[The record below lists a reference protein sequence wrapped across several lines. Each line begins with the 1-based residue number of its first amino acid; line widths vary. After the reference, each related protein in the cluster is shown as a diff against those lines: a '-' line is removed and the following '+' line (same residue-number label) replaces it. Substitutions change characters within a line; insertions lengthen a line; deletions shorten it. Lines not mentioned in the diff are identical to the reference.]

1 MNSNCHTMLDEKHR
15 DRLLIDLMSNLSSL
29 VSQTC
34 TSTFFSLCSL
44 LRGLTI
50 ATRRLEGLPP
60 FEVITE
66 DNFIFFS
73 EKQKCT

>member
-1 MNSNCHTMLDEKHR
+1 MLDEKHR

-29 VSQTC
+29 VSHTC

-44 LRGLTI
+44 LCGLTI

-66 DNFIFFS
+66 GDNFIFFS